1 MSKPVIVFDLDDTLF
16 ETRNWF
22 RKYFTVLGIKYPQTN
37 DYFLDKDVDPKVIKF
52 ALDCG
57 FYMTEAEPVEGAAH
71 YVNRLL
77 SAGYDVHY
85 ATHRGYHE
93 KAGELTIQSLYRHD
107 LLKSVVS
114 LIVIDPSRCPCKMK
128 VLDEM
133 FDKYVLVEDM
143 PKGVRTCK
151 GQTIIYDRPWN
162 RSITNAPRISGLDG
176 LMSAIENLI
185 WFN

>member
-1 MSKPVIVFDLDDTLF
+1 MSKPDIVFDLDDTLF

-22 RKYFTVLGIKYPQTN
+22 RKYFAVLGIKYPQTN
-37 DYFLDKDVDPKVIKF
+37 DYFLDKHVDPKVIKF
-52 ALDCG
+52 ALDQG
-57 FYMTEAEPVEGAAH
+57 SYMTEAEPVEGAAH

-85 ATHRGYHE
+85 ATHRGYHLE
-93 KAGELTIQSLYRHD
+93 AGELTIQSLYRHD
-107 LLKSVVS
+107 LLKSGVD
-114 LIVIDPSRCPCKMK
+114 LIVIDPSQCPCKMK
-128 VLDEM
+128 LLDEM
-133 FDKYVLVEDM
+133 FDKYVFVEDM
-143 PKGVRTCK
+143 PTGVRTCK

-162 RSITNAPRISGLDG
+162 RDITNAPRISGLDG

>member
-1 MSKPVIVFDLDDTLF
+1 MSKPVIVFDL
-16 ETRNWF
+16 R
-22 RKYFTVLGIKYPQTN
+22 
-37 DYFLDKDVDPKVIKF
+37 VIKF

-57 FYMTEAEPVEGAAH
+57 FYMTEAEPVEGATH
-71 YVNRLL
+71 CVNRLL

-85 ATHRGYHE
+85 AANRGYHG
-93 KAGELTIQSLYRHD
+93 KAGELTIESLYRHD
-107 LLKSVVS
+107 LLKSGVS
-114 LIVIDPSRCPCKMK
+114 LIVIDPSKYPCKMK
-128 VLDEM
+128 ILDEM

-162 RSITNAPRISGLDG
+162 RPITNAPRISGLGG
-176 LMSAIENLI
+176 LMSAIENLV

>member
-1 MSKPVIVFDLDDTLF
+1 MSKPVIVFDL
-16 ETRNWF
+16 R
-22 RKYFTVLGIKYPQTN
+22 
-37 DYFLDKDVDPKVIKF
+37 VIKF

-85 ATHRGYHE
+85 VTHREYPVR
-93 KAGELTIQSLYRHD
+93 AGELTLESLYRHG
-107 LLKSVVS
+107 LLTSGVS
-114 LIVIDPSRCPCKMK
+114 LMGIDPSQYPYKMK

-143 PKGVRTCK
+143 PTGVRTCK

-162 RSITNAPRISGLDG
+162 RSITNAPRISGLGG
-176 LMSAIENLI
+176 LMSAIENLD